1 MRAHSYRGEQEGGRR
16 MDAFHLIRGSI
27 ESAKREMVSLP
38 TSLPHSPSLPSDI
51 LLQSIWLIDA
61 RKISL
66 WHDRT
71 DAASKKR
78 DLSQIPDST
87 HFAFR
92 VASLFLLP
100 RIMQMEK
107 EETEERE
114 PEKNSR
120 RERRRVLRLTQ

>member
-1 MRAHSYRGEQEGGRR
+1 MDDAWTRFISSEAPLKAPKERWYRY
-16 MDAFHLIRGSI
+16 
-27 ESAKREMVSLP
+27 
-38 TSLPHSPSLPSDI
+38 LPHSPSLPSDI

-107 EETEERE
+107 EEKEETEERE
-114 PEKNSR
+114 RARKELSEREKESVASHSMR
-120 RERRRVLRLTQ
+120 QECT

>member
-1 MRAHSYRGEQEGGRR
+1 
-16 MDAFHLIRGSI
+16 MDAWTRFISSEAPLKAPKERWY
-27 ESAKREMVSLP
+27 RYLPRSLP
-38 TSLPHSPSLPSDI
+38 LSPSSLRHSFAI
-51 LLQSIWLIDA
+51 NLANRREKNICVA
-61 RKISL
+61 RPNERRFK
-66 WHDRT
+66 
-71 DAASKKR
+71 KKR

-114 PEKNSR
+114 RARKELS
-120 RERRRVLRLTQ
+120 ERGKESVASQ